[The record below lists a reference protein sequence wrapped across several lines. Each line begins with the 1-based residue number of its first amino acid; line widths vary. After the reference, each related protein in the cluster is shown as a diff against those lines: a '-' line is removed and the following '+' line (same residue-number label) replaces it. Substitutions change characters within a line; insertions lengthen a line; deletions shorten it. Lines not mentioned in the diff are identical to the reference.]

1 MSFISLGLSESLL
14 MALAELGY
22 EQPTEIQ
29 HKTIPAVLQG
39 RDLLAAAE
47 TGSGKTAGFMLP
59 MLQQLLALSPAAA
72 NQATMLV
79 LVPTR
84 ELALQVE
91 QAVRQYGRFF
101 PRQLKTLAVYGGVSV
116 NVQMQA
122 LRSGCDIVVATP
134 GRLLD
139 LLARNALNLR
149 AVKSL
154 VLDEADRML
163 DLGFSEELNQ
173 LLALLPKK
181 RQNLLFSAT
190 FPEEVQSLIDQL
202 LVDPVRIEL
211 EQDSHIPEQLT
222 QRAIEVDHEQRTA
235 LLKHL
240 LLETS
245 GAQFLVFVASKRTAN
260 NVVLKLERAG
270 FSAQALHGDLAQTDR
285 NNALAEFKAGLC
297 RVLVATDLAA
307 RGIDIPLLPYVV
319 NYDLPRSPADY
330 VHRIGRTA
338 RAGVS
343 GVAFSFIDHESDAHF
358 KLIEKRNALNVPR
371 EQIKG
376 FERNPNI
383 EVAGPKTKGQA
394 PVKGKRKSKKDKLRE
409 AAAAATPVNQSIW
422 NKKAN

>member
-1 MSFISLGLSESLL
+1 MSFTSLGLSESLL

-22 EQPTEIQ
+22 QQPTVIQ
-29 HKTIPAVLQG
+29 EQAIPAVLQG
-39 RDLLAAAE
+39 RDLMAAAE
-47 TGSGKTAGFMLP
+47 TGSGKTAGFLLP
-59 MLQQLLALSPAAA
+59 MLQQLLTLAPAAA
-72 NQATMLV
+72 NQTTMLI

-91 QAVRQYGRFF
+91 QAARQYGRFF
-101 PRQLKTLAVYGGVSV
+101 PRKLETLAVYGGVSV

-122 LRSGCDIVVATP
+122 LRSGCDLVIATP

-139 LLARNALNLR
+139 LLARNALSLKS
-149 AVKSL
+149 VKSL

-163 DLGFSEELNQ
+163 DLGFAEELNQ
-173 LLALLPKK
+173 LLSLLPKQ
-181 RQNLLFSAT
+181 RQSLLFSAT
-190 FPEEVQSLIDQL
+190 FPEEVQSLIHQL
-202 LVDPVRIEL
+202 LKDPVRIEL
-211 EQDSHIPEQLT
+211 EQASHIPERLV
-222 QRAIEVDHEQRTA
+222 QRAIEVDQEKRTA

-240 LLETS
+240 LLEAQ

-270 FSAQALHGDLAQTDR
+270 FSAQALHGDLAQKER

-307 RGIDIPLLPYVV
+307 RGLDIPLLPYVV

-338 RAGVS
+338 RAG
-343 GVAFSFIDHESDAHF
+343 GEGIAFAFVDHESEAHF
-358 KLIEKRNALNVPR
+358 KLIEKRNGLSVPR
-371 EQIKG
+371 EQIAG

-383 EVAGPKTKGQA
+383 EVAEPKTKGQA

-422 NKKAN
+422 NRKSN